1 MSKPGR
7 NLNTLGRTYEIRGNG
22 ADYSQWR
29 DKPLYGWI
37 THMPVG
43 WVFHA
48 SAWDTVH
55 ARRPILFRFRGRLSA
70 LDGRPCWH
78 MVTGGPRANDKRGV
92 IDSLKAMRD
101 A

>member
-1 MSKPGR
+1 MVQP
-7 NLNTLGRTYEIRGNG
+7 IANG
-22 ADYSQWR
+22 ATSR
-29 DKPLYGWI
+29 F
-37 THMPVG
+37 MVG
-43 WVFHA
+43 SRICRPAGF
-48 SAWDTVH
+48 SRQRLDTVH